1 LHTSCISEE
10 QKYQGALYK
19 PKKPK
24 AEKATPVKATK
35 PTLIAQ
41 IEEKIGVVT
50 EEPKVEEVAKEAAE
64 SIKETGDADLKQI
77 RKVVK
82 STLKRISAD
91 APISLQALKKRIV
104 DRVVEKSD
112 ISPKKAGKQLEAI
125 LMLKEV
131 DGKIILDL

>member
-1 LHTSCISEE
+1 VNLIKSQQFLSTSQS
-10 QKYQGALYK
+10 
-19 PKKPK
+19 
-24 AEKATPVKATK
+24 
-35 PTLIAQ
+35 
-41 IEEKIGVVT
+41 
-50 EEPKVEEVAKEAAE
+50 EEPKVEEAKEAAE
-64 SIKETGDADLKQI
+64 SIKEIGDADKQI

-91 APISLQALKKRIV
+91 APISLQSLKKRIV

-125 LMLKEV
+125 LMLKEI